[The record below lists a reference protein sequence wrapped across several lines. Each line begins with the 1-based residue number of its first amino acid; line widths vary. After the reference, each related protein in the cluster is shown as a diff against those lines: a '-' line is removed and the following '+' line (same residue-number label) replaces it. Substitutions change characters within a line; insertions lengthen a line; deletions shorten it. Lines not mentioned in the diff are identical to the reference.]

1 MPAGMLTADLMSISV
16 LCFSMTG
23 VGGRPELIILGSN
36 SLDGPWKVGF
46 DAVHNTVLLE
56 TFLS

>member
-1 MPAGMLTADLMSISV
+1 MPAALLTADLISIAV

-36 SLDGPWKVGF
+36 SSDGPWEVRF
-46 DAVHNTVLLE
+46 DAVHNTVL
-56 TFLS
+56 FCSKDF